1 MYTNLL
7 PSSNNLYQGNA
18 MPPTQFFNL
27 VADAMYFNALS
38 NVNLEASSFNNRGTG
53 NANVY
58 IRGFNAYLNEFGI
71 HHENPGNGGGD
82 NVRCDRSANCSIFG
96 GIGDD
101 RGVSGVGQAHR
112 CAQSS
117 GNPFF
122 PTTGVMASEVGQLV
136 TFSQTTNFGP
146 AFQNHS
152 GNGSAI
158 IAEDCSVPQYN
169 GIISQIQSG
178 GAGATSITA
187 FNPNTGLGNASSC
200 ILISLDCLGNAGTV
214 SVFNYSPQGGGAT
227 LVQDDMRNLTLTT
240 LSANNPGI
248 PGTYDSQNYIAKTF
262 LVANQNGISGS
273 TYTTIGSSGT
283 GNTAFTFGIEPNKN
297 YKLVCDVLYTASA
310 TTAGLSIQVTG
321 PASPTSVANTINS
334 TLSPGMG
341 AVLYNSGFSAPVN
354 LGNSVT
360 AGLPSPRVLSNT
372 SRTEGTAGQSQYRTC
387 RKAQGL

>member
-1 MYTNLL
+1 
-7 PSSNNLYQGNA
+7 

-38 NVNLEASSFNNRGTG
+38 NVNLEASSFNNGGTG

-82 NVRCDRSANCSIFG
+82 NVRCDWSANCSIFG

-200 ILISLDCLGNAGTV
+200 ILTSLDCLLLLCRFQSPNSSGAE
-214 SVFNYSPQGGGAT
+214 NYSVYRASCKQRPCGEARCHKFRPQT
-227 LVQDDMRNLTLTT
+227 RT
-240 LSANNPGI
+240 
-248 PGTYDSQNYIAKTF
+248 
-262 LVANQNGISGS
+262 VADPACDKSGKD
-273 TYTTIGSSGT
+273 TQ
-283 GNTAFTFGIEPNKN
+283 E
-297 YKLVCDVLYTASA
+297 
-310 TTAGLSIQVTG
+310 
-321 PASPTSVANTINS
+321 
-334 TLSPGMG
+334 
-341 AVLYNSGFSAPVN
+341 
-354 LGNSVT
+354 
-360 AGLPSPRVLSNT
+360 
-372 SRTEGTAGQSQYRTC
+372 
-387 RKAQGL
+387 